1 MCKRSVHGHVQPLS
15 DLGFDK
21 AKLDPGEVLPVY
33 KEKATGGG
41 QQGVFRHLFILYS
54 YSNPIQSAHVDD
66 SAGPVHHM
74 CTSSTCNSSISSI
87 CNAVYIPAEDAVSTA
102 PAFSAPPGLPSVP
115 GHSCHHHHDDIEPD
129 GHHHLH
135 LRAGDGPDVLHP
147 AVRAGAVPRLMNT
160 MYYVDGEDVGSMGR
174 ARVSR
179 EWVVVSDEGPLP
191 GSPVKRMAAL
201 GHFPLLFSQLV
212 HHIVIV
218 VNEHVFFAL
227 SPHCLNWLC
236 DI

>member
-1 MCKRSVHGHVQPLS
+1 
-15 DLGFDK
+15 
-21 AKLDPGEVLPVY
+21 
-33 KEKATGGG
+33 
-41 QQGVFRHLFILYS
+41 
-54 YSNPIQSAHVDD
+54 
-66 SAGPVHHM
+66 
-74 CTSSTCNSSISSI
+74 
-87 CNAVYIPAEDAVSTA
+87 
-102 PAFSAPPGLPSVP
+102 
-115 GHSCHHHHDDIEPD
+115 
-129 GHHHLH
+129 
-135 LRAGDGPDVLHP
+135 
-147 AVRAGAVPRLMNT
+147 MNT